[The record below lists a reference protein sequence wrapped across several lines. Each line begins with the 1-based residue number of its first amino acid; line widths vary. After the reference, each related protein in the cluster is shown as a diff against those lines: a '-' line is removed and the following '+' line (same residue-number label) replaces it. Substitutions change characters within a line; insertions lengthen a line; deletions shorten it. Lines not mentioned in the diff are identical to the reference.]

1 MTRSRQV
8 TAVVVALSATV
19 LALLALDGPSPP
31 QSLLFADFE
40 SLRPGRVSDA
50 AFADE
55 FGGNRESISGL
66 DDSFI
71 VDVGESAGKVYRL
84 WLEGGT
90 IRGSP
95 SSGNHGIA
103 LVVPLAK
110 QVDNACIRYHVRFGE
125 NFDWSKGGKLP
136 GLSGVAPG
144 VSPTLPAGGG
154 NPGDKGWSG
163 RLVWGSNG
171 SVASYVYHPRQP
183 YKYGQGFGWSQGV
196 DDDRWHVLR
205 QCYRMNTVGQQDGVL
220 RAWLDGAMVLD
231 RTDMVYRLK
240 NTVHISHLMWSIF
253 RGGATDGPDSVTA
266 TSTSTGAHHHRVTI
280 LSRPLDGRRRRCSR
294 TVYGKYT
301 TSTPTLAI
309 SASRRRPLAAP
320 CQSSPL
326 SAVEATSC
334 LSCGTKPHRSRRC
347 DLDALAPGMTGG

>member
-40 SLRPGRVSDA
+40 SLRPGRVSGA
-50 AFADE
+50 AFANE

-253 RGGATDGPDSVTA
+253 RGGATMDWAGQRDSYIDFD
-266 TSTSTGAHHHRVTI
+266 RVHI
-280 LSRPLDGRRRRCSR
+280 
-294 TVYGKYT
+294 T
-301 TSTPTLAI
+301 T
-309 SASRRRPLAAP
+309 R
-320 CQSSPL
+320 
-326 SAVEATSC
+326 E
-334 LSCGTKPHRSRRC
+334 
-347 DLDALAPGMTGG
+347 